1 MEKKTLK
8 KVEEETKVT
17 IKEDEIEKIIT
28 IIVMVL
34 IVFLSNSSYANDNQT
49 IIEQQEEFKIQDF
62 IKNAEKFTGEFFE
75 DIDINEI
82 LNDAIKGEVDNSTL
96 LKKILNILGKEVT
109 TNIKSLVSILAIIL
123 IHSILK
129 SISESLEN
137 NNISKLIYYVQYIL
151 IVTVIMSNFTDII
164 KLVQDTTGNL
174 IGFMNALVPLL
185 ITLMMYTGSITT
197 SSVVEPIILFMIN
210 FIGNIIQNL
219 IIPFVLVLTSLVII
233 SKISDKVHI
242 DKLSKF
248 FKSGIV
254 WFLGIVLTVFV
265 GVVSLEGTLSSS
277 VDGITAKTT
286 KAVVSSA
293 IPVVGKILGDA
304 VDTVLGCGIVLKNA
318 VGLVGVVIVIGICI
332 MPILK
337 LFVLSVSY
345 KLLSTVVQPI
355 ADEKIIDLLEQIGD
369 IFKIFLGILCAISFM
384 LIIGTTLVLK
394 ISNGTMMYR

>member
-1 MEKKTLK
+1 M
-8 KVEEETKVT
+8 
-17 IKEDEIEKIIT
+17 
-28 IIVMVL
+28 
-34 IVFLSNSSYANDNQT
+34 
-49 IIEQQEEFKIQDF
+49 
-62 IKNAEKFTGEFFE
+62 
-75 DIDINEI
+75 
-82 LNDAIKGEVDNSTL
+82 
-96 LKKILNILGKEVT
+96 
-109 TNIKSLVSILAIIL
+109 

-174 IGFMNALVPLL
+174 IGFMNTLVPLL

-248 FKSGIV
+248 LKSSTI
-254 WFLGIVLTVFV
+254 WFLGIILTVFV

-277 VDGITAKTT
+277 IDGITAKTT

-337 LFVLSVSY
+337 FLFY
-345 KLLSTVVQPI
+345 RYHIKLVATVVQPI
-355 ADEKIIDLLEQIGD
+355 ADEK
-369 IFKIFLGILCAISFM
+369 
-384 LIIGTTLVLK
+384 
-394 ISNGTMMYR
+394 NYRFIRTNWRYF

>member
-1 MEKKTLK
+1 MKIEK
-8 KVEEETKVT
+8 ENFF
-17 IKEDEIEKIIT
+17 IIEKIIT

-62 IKNAEKFTGEFFE
+62 IKSAEKFTGEFFE

-137 NNISKLIYYVQYIL
+137 NNISKLIFYVQYIL

-219 IIPFVLVLTSLVII
+219 IIPFVLVLTSLMII

>member
-1 MEKKTLK
+1 MKIEK
-8 KVEEETKVT
+8 ENFF
-17 IKEDEIEKIIT
+17 IIEKIIT

-197 SSVVEPIILFMIN
+197 SSVVEPIILFIIN

>member
-1 MEKKTLK
+1 MK
-8 KVEEETKVT
+8 
-17 IKEDEIEKIIT
+17 IRKENFFIIEKIIT

-62 IKNAEKFTGEFFE
+62 IKSAEKFTGEFFE

-265 GVVSLEGTLSSS
+265 GIVSLEGTLSSS

-304 VDTVLGCGIVLKNA
+304 VDTVLGCGI
-318 VGLVGVVIVIGICI
+318 VGVVIVIGICI

>member
-1 MEKKTLK
+1 
-8 KVEEETKVT
+8 
-17 IKEDEIEKIIT
+17 
-28 IIVMVL
+28 
-34 IVFLSNSSYANDNQT
+34 
-49 IIEQQEEFKIQDF
+49 
-62 IKNAEKFTGEFFE
+62 
-75 DIDINEI
+75 
-82 LNDAIKGEVDNSTL
+82 
-96 LKKILNILGKEVT
+96 
-109 TNIKSLVSILAIIL
+109 
-123 IHSILK
+123 
-129 SISESLEN
+129 
-137 NNISKLIYYVQYIL
+137 
-151 IVTVIMSNFTDII
+151 MSNFTDII

>member
-1 MEKKTLK
+1 MKIGKGSFF
-8 KVEEETKVT
+8 
-17 IKEDEIEKIIT
+17 IIEKIIT

-265 GVVSLEGTLSSS
+265 GIVSLEGTLSSS

>member
-1 MEKKTLK
+1 MKIEK
-8 KVEEETKVT
+8 ENFF
-17 IKEDEIEKIIT
+17 IIEKIIT

-109 TNIKSLVSILAIIL
+109 KNIKSLVSILAIIL

-242 DKLSKF
+242 YKLSKF

-265 GVVSLEGTLSSS
+265 GIVSLEGTLSSS

>member
-1 MEKKTLK
+1 MKIEK
-8 KVEEETKVT
+8 ENFF
-17 IKEDEIEKIIT
+17 IIEKIIT

-254 WFLGIVLTVFV
+254 WFLGVVLTVFV

-369 IFKIFLGILCAISFM
+369 IFKIFLGILCAISVM

>member
-1 MEKKTLK
+1 MK
-8 KVEEETKVT
+8 
-17 IKEDEIEKIIT
+17 IGKENFFIIEKIIT

-34 IVFLSNSSYANDNQT
+34 IVFLSNLSYANDNQT

-185 ITLMMYTGSITT
+185 ITLMMYTGNITT

>member
-1 MEKKTLK
+1 MK
-8 KVEEETKVT
+8 
-17 IKEDEIEKIIT
+17 IGKENFFIIEKIIT

-185 ITLMMYTGSITT
+185 ITLMMYTGSIIT

-265 GVVSLEGTLSSS
+265 GIVSLEGTLSSS

>member
-1 MEKKTLK
+1 MKIEK
-8 KVEEETKVT
+8 ENFF
-17 IKEDEIEKIIT
+17 IIEKIIT

-62 IKNAEKFTGEFFE
+62 IKDAEKFTGEFFE

-82 LNDAIKGEVDNSTL
+82 LNDAINGEVDNSTL

-265 GVVSLEGTLSSS
+265 GIVSLEGTLSSS

>member
-1 MEKKTLK
+1 MKIEK
-8 KVEEETKVT
+8 ENFF
-17 IKEDEIEKIIT
+17 IIEKIIT

-174 IGFMNALVPLL
+174 IGFMNVLVPLL

-254 WFLGIVLTVFV
+254 WFLGVVLTVFV

>member
-1 MEKKTLK
+1 
-8 KVEEETKVT
+8 
-17 IKEDEIEKIIT
+17 
-28 IIVMVL
+28 
-34 IVFLSNSSYANDNQT
+34 
-49 IIEQQEEFKIQDF
+49 
-62 IKNAEKFTGEFFE
+62 
-75 DIDINEI
+75 
-82 LNDAIKGEVDNSTL
+82 
-96 LKKILNILGKEVT
+96 
-109 TNIKSLVSILAIIL
+109 
-123 IHSILK
+123 
-129 SISESLEN
+129 
-137 NNISKLIYYVQYIL
+137 
-151 IVTVIMSNFTDII
+151 MSNFTDII

-219 IIPFVLVLTSLVII
+219 IIPFVLVLTSLMII

>member
-1 MEKKTLK
+1 MKIGKEKFF
-8 KVEEETKVT
+8 
-17 IKEDEIEKIIT
+17 IIEKIIT

-337 LFVLSVSY
+337 LFVLSISY

>member
-1 MEKKTLK
+1 MK
-8 KVEEETKVT
+8 
-17 IKEDEIEKIIT
+17 IGKENFFIIEKIIT

-62 IKNAEKFTGEFFE
+62 IKNAEKFTGKFFE

-242 DKLSKF
+242 DKLSKI

>member
-1 MEKKTLK
+1 
-8 KVEEETKVT
+8 
-17 IKEDEIEKIIT
+17 
-28 IIVMVL
+28 
-34 IVFLSNSSYANDNQT
+34 
-49 IIEQQEEFKIQDF
+49 
-62 IKNAEKFTGEFFE
+62 
-75 DIDINEI
+75 
-82 LNDAIKGEVDNSTL
+82 
-96 LKKILNILGKEVT
+96 
-109 TNIKSLVSILAIIL
+109 L

-174 IGFMNALVPLL
+174 IGFMNTLVPLL

-277 VDGITAKTT
+277 IDGITAKTT

-345 KLLSTVVQPI
+345 KLLSTRVT
-355 ADEKIIDLLEQIGD
+355 A
-369 IFKIFLGILCAISFM
+369 
-384 LIIGTTLVLK
+384 
-394 ISNGTMMYR
+394 

>member
-1 MEKKTLK
+1 MK
-8 KVEEETKVT
+8 
-17 IKEDEIEKIIT
+17 IGKENFFIIEKIIT

-109 TNIKSLVSILAIIL
+109 ANIKSLVSILAIIL

>member
-1 MEKKTLK
+1 MK
-8 KVEEETKVT
+8 
-17 IKEDEIEKIIT
+17 IGKENFFIIEKIIT

-164 KLVQDTTGNL
+164 KLVQDTTENL

-185 ITLMMYTGSITT
+185 ITLMMYTGSITP

>member
-1 MEKKTLK
+1 MKIGKGSFF
-8 KVEEETKVT
+8 
-17 IKEDEIEKIIT
+17 IIEKIIT

-219 IIPFVLVLTSLVII
+219 IIPFVLVLTSLMII

>member
-1 MEKKTLK
+1 MKIEK
-8 KVEEETKVT
+8 ENFF
-17 IKEDEIEKIIT
+17 IIEKIIT

-197 SSVVEPIILFMIN
+197 SSVVEPIILFIIN

-394 ISNGTMMYR
+394 ISNSTMMYR

>member
-1 MEKKTLK
+1 MK
-8 KVEEETKVT
+8 
-17 IKEDEIEKIIT
+17 IGKENFFIIEKIIT

-151 IVTVIMSNFTDII
+151 IVTVIMSNFTDMI

-174 IGFMNALVPLL
+174 IGFMNTLVPLL

-277 VDGITAKTT
+277 IDGITAKTT

>member
-1 MEKKTLK
+1 MK
-8 KVEEETKVT
+8 
-17 IKEDEIEKIIT
+17 IGKENFFIIEKIIT

-109 TNIKSLVSILAIIL
+109 TNIKSLVSILAMIL

-254 WFLGIVLTVFV
+254 WFLGVVLTVFV

-369 IFKIFLGILCAISFM
+369 IFKIFLGILCAISVM

>member
-1 MEKKTLK
+1 MK
-8 KVEEETKVT
+8 
-17 IKEDEIEKIIT
+17 IGKENFFIIEKIIT

-34 IVFLSNSSYANDNQT
+34 IVFLSNLSYANDNQT

-254 WFLGIVLTVFV
+254 WFLGVVLTVFV

-355 ADEKIIDLLEQIGD
+355 ANEKIIDLLEQIGD

>member
-1 MEKKTLK
+1 MK
-8 KVEEETKVT
+8 
-17 IKEDEIEKIIT
+17 IGKENFFIIEKIIT

-164 KLVQDTTGNL
+164 KLVHILDSSKNIKDTTGNL

-265 GVVSLEGTLSSS
+265 GIVSLEGTLSSS

>member
-1 MEKKTLK
+1 MKIEK
-8 KVEEETKVT
+8 ENFF
-17 IKEDEIEKIIT
+17 IIEKIKT

>member
-1 MEKKTLK
+1 MK
-8 KVEEETKVT
+8 
-17 IKEDEIEKIIT
+17 IGKENFFIIEKIIT

-75 DIDINEI
+75 NIDINEI

-254 WFLGIVLTVFV
+254 WFLGVVLTVFV